1 MIDIENHA
9 MCENYSC
16 EIRDFVTAS
25 IKLKL
30 RDMWKLHL
38 WKFEGF
44 VNEVQC
50 GGKRWQLLGLLE
62 PRASKFYE
70 IARS

>member
-1 MIDIENHA
+1 MIDVENHA
-9 MCENYSC
+9 VRENYSC
-16 EIRDFVTAS
+16 EIRDFEHQVKITWYVE
-25 IKLKL
+25 ITP
-30 RDMWKLHL
+30 

-50 GGKRWQLLGLLE
+50 SGKRWQLLGLLE
-62 PRASKFYE
+62 PRVSKFDE